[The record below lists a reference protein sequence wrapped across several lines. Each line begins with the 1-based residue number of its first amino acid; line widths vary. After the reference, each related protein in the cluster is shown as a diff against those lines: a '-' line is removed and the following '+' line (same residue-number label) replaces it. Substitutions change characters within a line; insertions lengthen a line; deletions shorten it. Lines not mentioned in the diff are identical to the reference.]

1 MSVLPQVIGIII
13 FFAFIIC
20 FIFICC
26 KNYSY
31 NIYEEN
37 ENTDNAKAQEKLT
50 YLSKQLIQPIQHE
63 LKHVWGI
70 QKEEP
75 VPSAQSGG
83 EEEGKERGRYTENC
97 QASEKADK
105 ETEADA

>member
-1 MSVLPQVIGIII
+1 M
-13 FFAFIIC
+13 
-20 FIFICC
+20 
-26 KNYSY
+26 
-31 NIYEEN
+31 
-37 ENTDNAKAQEKLT
+37 
-50 YLSKQLIQPIQHE
+50 
-63 LKHVWGI
+63 KHVWGI